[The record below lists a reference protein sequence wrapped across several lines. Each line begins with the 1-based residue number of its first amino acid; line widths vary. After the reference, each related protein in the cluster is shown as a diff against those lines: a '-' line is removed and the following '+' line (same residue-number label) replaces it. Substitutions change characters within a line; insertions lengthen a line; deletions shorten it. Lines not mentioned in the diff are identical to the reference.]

1 LRALLKGVLA
11 DHLQIARKRL
21 DGEVFPDSAAVRPL
35 ALLT

>member
-1 LRALLKGVLA
+1 VLA